1 MKSINNTEGNVV
13 STWAYK
19 HRTAPLLLPL
29 DGTIPQQLKVVAVIH
44 FFTWQIH
51 IFQCYGFVEIVKEV
65 RFIIFCV
72 CACEV
77 GCVCVPAAVSLAA
90 ASVNTLGQSVVQT
103 GINHIQTD
111 GLLVHLTTGISVKH
125 KHNTTHWG
133 GGVKLWFYCITD
145 DDVQRQPKQH
155 FDSSWT
161 YTNQLRQK
169 LCINT
174 AILHTQP
181 DRKPWRLQIIQ
192 DQSDTLWKA
201 DDVWIGEGQR
211 DIF

>member
-1 MKSINNTEGNVV
+1 MALFHNSY
-13 STWAYK
+13 SFLHLA
-19 HRTAPLLLPL
+19 
-29 DGTIPQQLKVVAVIH
+29 DSH
-44 FFTWQIH
+44 FPMLWFCRNCKGSQIH
-51 IFQCYGFVEIVKEV
+51 HIL
-65 RFIIFCV
+65 CV
-72 CACEV
+72 YVCVCEV

-111 GLLVHLTTGISVKH
+111 GLLVHLTTGIPV
-125 KHNTTHWG
+125 KHNTTHWEG
-133 GGVKLWFYCITD
+133 GGGGEGVKLWFYCITD
-145 DDVQRQPKQH
+145 DDVQRQPTQH

-181 DRKPWRLQIIQ
+181 DRKPWRLQIIH

-201 DDVWIGEGQR
+201 DSVWIVEGQR